1 MTDLETKVEN
11 LVLYQQKLFV
21 RSLMLEGEF
30 VELLIALQA
39 GGMILNDRAIE
50 RIEAYQEAKDF
61 EQQLSDDQV
70 HDLLKIFR
78 EKIKDE
84 VLTGVDAVDSI
95 RDIMERS

>member
-11 LVLYQQKLFV
+11 LVMFQQKLFV

-30 VELLIALQA
+30 AELLIALKA

-84 VLTGVDAVDSI
+84 VVTGVDAVDGI